1 MSGGQGT
8 RLGFDHPKG
17 MFNIQLDSQFTLFEY
32 FARKLLRLME
42 ITKRKYPDSKFTDK
56 NMVKW
61 YIMTSDMNHEEIIG
75 FFKEHKYFGYDP
87 ESIFFFP
94 QGGIPAVDYNGK
106 IMIESPGNL
115 SLAPGGNGAMYVE
128 MKNKG
133 AIEHMRKHGV
143 KYIYIAPVD
152 NVLLKLAD
160 PTCVGFMVKN
170 GFEIVSTYVKKA
182 YP

>member
-1 MSGGQGT
+1 MKFDPLNNVINRQEIEKGEKELDEIGFKSISLGEVGVCIMSGGQGT

-42 ITKRKYPDSKFTDK
+42 ITKRKYPDSKFTEK

-87 ESIFFFP
+87 
-94 QGGIPAVDYNGK
+94 
-106 IMIESPGNL
+106 
-115 SLAPGGNGAMYVE
+115 
-128 MKNKG
+128 
-133 AIEHMRKHGV
+133 
-143 KYIYIAPVD
+143 
-152 NVLLKLAD
+152 
-160 PTCVGFMVKN
+160 
-170 GFEIVSTYVKKA
+170 
-182 YP
+182 